1 MLRTDLVNKEFDE
14 MFKTID
20 YVFLGV
26 LGLIYCVAAWHI
38 FSLVGS
44 ILSYV
49 ALVLI
54 MIRINPRLRRY
65 LILPSVKMLVNEGNE
80 VQLV

>member
-1 MLRTDLVNKEFDE
+1 MLRTDLVNKEFDD
-14 MFKTID
+14 MFKTD

-26 LGLIYCVAAWHI
+26 LGLIYCIAAWHI

-44 ILSYV
+44 ILSYA
-49 ALVLI
+49 ALVLL
-54 MIRINPRLRRY
+54 MIRINPRIRRY
-65 LILPSVKMLVNEGNE
+65 LILPSVKVMVNEGNE